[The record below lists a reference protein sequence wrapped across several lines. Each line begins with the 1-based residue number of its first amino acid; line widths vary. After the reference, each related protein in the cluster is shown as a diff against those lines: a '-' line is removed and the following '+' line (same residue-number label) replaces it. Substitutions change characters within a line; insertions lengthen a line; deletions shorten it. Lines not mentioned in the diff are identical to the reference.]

1 MINLKNC
8 VAGALFISAFF
19 TLLSLG
25 FWQLDRLA
33 WKKNIIDQLEAIYA
47 QDAAENM
54 YQFDDLK
61 VEGESDT
68 PILYGS
74 LRGRFDY
81 SKEILAGPK
90 TFNKQISYQVITPLK
105 LNTGGHVLVSR
116 GYITVGNK
124 DKITDTHLGGSVT
137 VSGLIRKPDWTRF
150 TPKNSPENDVWSRLD
165 IAEIAAFQDIENIA
179 PVILYAEESSLT
191 FPHITMQSQ
200 KWMPRNKHAQYA
212 IFWFT
217 MAFVML
223 GVFGFY
229 ARLRC
234 CDLKK

>member
-8 VAGALFISAFF
+8 VAAALFISAFF

-54 YQFDDLK
+54 YQFNDLK
-61 VEGESDT
+61 VEGKSDT

-124 DKITDTHLGGSVT
+124 DKITDTHLGGSVI
-137 VSGLIRKPDWTRF
+137 VSGLIRQADWTRF
-150 TPKNSPENDVWSRLD
+150 TPQNSPENNVWSRLD
-165 IAEIAAFQDIENIA
+165 IDQIAQAKNIGKVA
-179 PVILYAEESSLT
+179 PVILYAEKISKEFSS
-191 FPHITMQSQ
+191 S
-200 KWMPRNKHAQYA
+200 
-212 IFWFT
+212 
-217 MAFVML
+217 
-223 GVFGFY
+223 
-229 ARLRC
+229 
-234 CDLKK
+234 